1 MAEVLLHAYTPL
13 LIWTGLGLLLGPWLP
28 RSWPRLVGRSLYW
41 VGVPL
46 EVFSLAR
53 HTNFSGQMGLAPAGA
68 ALAVVLGALLSL
80 ASLHYLMR
88 RDLRV
93 DISPDRPTGG
103 LWGRH
108 GSGKFATA
116 IALSTS
122 PALAPMVT
130 NLETNFGADCGIDCG
145 AGCGADLAIDP
156 IDPAK
161 APEAAPWWTEPAA
174 RGSYILSAMLG
185 NTGFVGLAIAPLFL
199 DASSAGFP
207 AFYAVSQN
215 VMGTYG
221 LGVWVASTF
230 GSTGGDRSLWGQV
243 KTMAAVPSLW
253 GFGFGVASQPIA
265 LPSWIEILSHGS
277 VGLVIPT
284 AFVLMGIRLSQLKGW
299 DCLRVAAVPA
309 LLKTIAVPA
318 LLGLGAI
325 VVGIDPQLRLGL
337 VLMSGMPTAFA
348 CLILAEEYDLDRSMI
363 ATSIA
368 LTTVLVLLAIP
379 MWLKLFG

>member
-1 MAEVLLHAYTPL
+1 MAEALLHAYTPL
-13 LIWTGLGLLLGPWLP
+13 ILWTGLGLLLGHWLP
-28 RSWPRLVGRSLYW
+28 RSWPRFLGRSLYW

-80 ASLHYLMR
+80 ACLHYVMR
-88 RDLRV
+88 G
-93 DISPDRPTGG
+93 DRGG
-103 LWGRH
+103 L
-108 GSGKFATA
+108 SADAMAATA
-116 IALSTS
+116 EKPAIEAIDLPAGLIADHPGAAELS
-122 PALAPMVT
+122 LAPQWWQQ
-130 NLETNFGADCGIDCG
+130 
-145 AGCGADLAIDP
+145 
-156 IDPAK
+156 PA
-161 APEAAPWWTEPAA
+161 T

-199 DASSAGFP
+199 DANSAGFP

-221 LGVWVASTF
+221 LGVWVASSF
-230 GSTGGDRSLWGQV
+230 GAAGGDRSLGGQL
-243 KTMAAVPSLW
+243 KTMAGVPSLW
-253 GFGFGVASQPIA
+253 GFGLGVATQSWP
-265 LPSWIEILSHGS
+265 LPAWLEGTTHGS
-277 VGLVIPT
+277 VWIVIPT
-284 AFVLMGIRLSQLKGW
+284 AFVLMGIRLGQLRGW

-318 LLGLGAI
+318 LLGFGAI
-325 VVGIDPQLRLGL
+325 AAGIDPQLRLGL

-348 CLILAEEYDLDRSMI
+348 CLILAEEYDLDRAMI

-368 LTTVLVLLAIP
+368 LTTILVLVAIP
-379 MWLKLFG
+379 VWLKLFG

>member
-88 RDLRV
+88 SDLRV
-93 DISPDRPTGG
+93 EMPTDRPIGG
-103 LWGRH
+103 LWGLY

-122 PALAPMVT
+122 PSLIPMVT
-130 NLETNFGADCGIDCG
+130 DRGTDLDP
-145 AGCGADLAIDP
+145 DLAIDV
-156 IDPAK
+156 AK
-161 APEAAPWWTEPAA
+161 APETVPWWTEPAA

-230 GSTGGDRSLWGQV
+230 GTTGGDRSFWGQI

-265 LPSWIEILSHGS
+265 LPPWIETLSHGS

-325 VVGIDPQLRLGL
+325 MIGIDPQLRLGL

>member
-1 MAEVLLHAYTPL
+1 MAEALLHAYTPL
-13 LIWTGLGLLLGPWLP
+13 ILWTGLGLFLGQWLP
-28 RSWPRLVGRSLYW
+28 RSWPRFLGRSLYW

-80 ASLHYLMR
+80 ACLSYVTRGDRAGLATTGDTLDPIGSPEAI
-88 RDLRV
+88 DL
-93 DISPDRPTGG
+93 P
-103 LWGRH
+103 LAL
-108 GSGKFATA
+108 ATDA
-116 IALSTS
+116 PAVEL
-122 PALAPMVT
+122 ALAPQWWQQ
-130 NLETNFGADCGIDCG
+130 
-145 AGCGADLAIDP
+145 
-156 IDPAK
+156 PA
-161 APEAAPWWTEPAA
+161 T

-199 DASSAGFP
+199 DAHSAGFP

-221 LGVWVASTF
+221 LGVWVASSF
-230 GSTGGDRSLWGQV
+230 GAAGGDRSLWGQL
-243 KTMAAVPSLW
+243 KTMAGVPSLW
-253 GFGFGVASQPIA
+253 GFGLGVATQSWP
-265 LPSWIEILSHGS
+265 LPTWLEGTTHGS
-277 VGLVIPT
+277 VWIVIPT
-284 AFVLMGIRLSQLKGW
+284 AFVLMGIRLGQLQGW

-318 LLGLGAI
+318 LLGFGAI
-325 VVGIDPQLRLGL
+325 AAGIDPQLRLGL

-348 CLILAEEYDLDRSMI
+348 CLILAEEYDLDRATI

-368 LTTVLVLLAIP
+368 LTTLLVLVAIP
-379 MWLKLFG
+379 VWLKLFG

>member
-1 MAEVLLHAYTPL
+1 MAEALLHAYTPL
-13 LIWTGLGLLLGPWLP
+13 ILWTGLGLLLGRWLP
-28 RSWPRLVGRSLYW
+28 RSWPRFLGRSLYW

-80 ASLHYLMR
+80 ACLRYVTRGDRARIPTSAASTNDTIGEIAAIEAI
-88 RDLRV
+88 DLPAAR
-93 DISPDRPTGG
+93 
-103 LWGRH
+103 
-108 GSGKFATA
+108 TA
-116 IALSTS
+116 GPPVAAELS
-122 PALAPMVT
+122 LAP
-130 NLETNFGADCGIDCG
+130 EWWQQ
-145 AGCGADLAIDP
+145 
-156 IDPAK
+156 PA
-161 APEAAPWWTEPAA
+161 T

-199 DASSAGFP
+199 DANSAGFP

-221 LGVWVASTF
+221 LGVWVASSF
-230 GSTGGDRSLWGQV
+230 GAAGGDRSLWGQV
-243 KTMAAVPSLW
+243 KTMAGVPSLW
-253 GFGFGVASQPIA
+253 GFGLGVATQS
-265 LPSWIEILSHGS
+265 LPLPAWLEGTTHGS
-277 VGLVIPT
+277 VWIVIPT
-284 AFVLMGIRLSQLKGW
+284 AFVLMGIRLGQLRGW

-318 LLGLGAI
+318 LLGFGAI
-325 VVGIDPQLRLGL
+325 AAGIDPQLRLGL

-348 CLILAEEYDLDRSMI
+348 CLILAEEYDLDRAMI

-368 LTTVLVLLAIP
+368 LTTILVLVAIP
-379 MWLKLFG
+379 VWLKLFG

>member
-28 RSWPRLVGRSLYW
+28 HSWPRLVGRSLYW

-88 RDLRV
+88 SGLRV
-93 DISPDRPTGG
+93 DMSPDRPAGG
-103 LWGRH
+103 LWGRY
-108 GSGKFATA
+108 GFGKFATA
-116 IALSTS
+116 IAFSTS
-122 PALAPMVT
+122 PVLAPMVT
-130 NLETNFGADCGIDCG
+130 NLEANLGADCG
-145 AGCGADLAIDP
+145 ANLAIDP
-156 IDPAK
+156 AQ
-161 APEAAPWWTEPAA
+161 APETAPWWTEPAA

-185 NTGFVGLAIAPLFL
+185 NAGFVGLAIAPLFL

-230 GSTGGDRSLWGQV
+230 GTTGGDRSLWGQV

-265 LPSWIEILSHGS
+265 LPPWIETLSHGS

-325 VVGIDPQLRLGL
+325 MIGIDPQLRLGL